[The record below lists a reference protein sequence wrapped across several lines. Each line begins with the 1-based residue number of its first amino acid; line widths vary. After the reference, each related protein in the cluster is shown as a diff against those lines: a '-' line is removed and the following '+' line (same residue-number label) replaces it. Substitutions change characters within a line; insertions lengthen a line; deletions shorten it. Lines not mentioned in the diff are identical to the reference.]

1 MIIVIYCFY
10 KVYQVGTVNMAIYRL
25 YNKNKIMYKNTVCFV
40 SDKDEQGNLRI
51 RYKLLKARSLCVL
64 FTVVSSETKMC
75 LAHNRCSEH
84 LND

>member
-1 MIIVIYCFY
+1 MSTI
-10 KVYQVGTVNMAIYRL
+10 NMAIYRL

-40 SDKDEQGNLRI
+40 SDKDEQGNLNRI

-64 FTVVSSETKMC
+64 FIIISSETKMC

-84 LND
+84 LNE